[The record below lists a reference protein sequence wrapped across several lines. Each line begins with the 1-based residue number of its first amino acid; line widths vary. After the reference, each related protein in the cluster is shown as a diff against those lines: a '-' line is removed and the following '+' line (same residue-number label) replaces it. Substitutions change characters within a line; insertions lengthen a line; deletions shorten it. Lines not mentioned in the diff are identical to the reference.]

1 MAKLVGRF
9 IMVGAISSHYD
20 SCLTGT
26 IQERR
31 GRPMEED
38 EDPAWLVGPRRI
50 EINDLVLVRPD
61 HVSKGS
67 WQVHLQLLHP
77 LRPR

>member
-1 MAKLVGRF
+1 MESYDPYEGFRNPPGPITRSKLAKNVAKSVGW
-9 IMVGAISSHYD
+9 
-20 SCLTGT
+20 
-26 IQERR
+26 
-31 GRPMEED
+31 
-38 EDPAWLVGPRRI
+38 DPAWLVGPRRI
-50 EINDLVLVRPD
+50 EVNDLVLVRLD